1 MPDIGGIKIP
11 PSDSNSAVPSPSKLP
26 PDLHVHPPNAIE
38 RRAWRAM
45 MPDVANSADPS
56 HVHVATAMLDGY
68 GPHPRV
74 IGAVATSASHRGAPI
89 QWPRVAM
96 HVISP
101 LRRRGVA
108 TALLNAA
115 AAAEAQR
122 GLGRDIDGTP
132 RPIALAAWSLIEPN
146 SPSVGIWQTMGFIGR
161 ARLAEHNVSLE
172 AAEARLAPLLDQ
184 MRAGDWIPADAQV
197 IPLGRVTSQQLEQ
210 VVQLHLEYLGGTPEQ
225 LRRQIGTGERGSFD
239 RDLSLVL
246 LRGGRVV
253 GFTLGGMVSAGVCGI
268 DANVLERAHQLGW
281 ANLLLKLTATRLLL
295 ERGVNTVRFQSCDH
309 HTDTRKI
316 TRMLGGTLQ
325 RESWLMYR
333 VFAPPTPSLGG
344 G

>member
-45 MPDVANSADPS
+45 MPDVATSADPT
-56 HVHVATAMLDGY
+56 HVLVATAMLDGY

-122 GLGRDIDGTP
+122 GLGTDIDGTP

-146 SPSVGIWQTMGFIGR
+146 SPSVEIWQAIGFTGR
-161 ARLAEHNVSLE
+161 ATLAEHDVSLQ

-210 VVQLHLEYLGGTPEQ
+210 VVQLHLEYLGGTVER
-225 LRRQIGTGERGSFD
+225 LRRQIGAGERGFD

-246 LRGGRVV
+246 LRGGRAV
-253 GFTLGGMVSAGVCGI
+253 GFTLGGMLDVDVCGI

-281 ANLLLKLTATRLLL
+281 ANLLLKLTATRLLRQ
-295 ERGVNTVRFQSCDH
+295 RGVNTVRFQSCDH
-309 HTDTRKI
+309 HTDTRKT
-316 TRMLGGTLQ
+316 TRMLGGTLR

-333 VFAPPTPSLGG
+333 TFTPRPPSSRSG
-344 G
+344 